1 VFNAGLGQ
9 GRPPLLTDGICQGHD
24 ALGGWSQM
32 KYVYLHG
39 FNSAYDPVSVKVQAL
54 RAIGE
59 VEGVTYNTF
68 NAYPRIFAELSEQIP
83 RDEVVLV
90 GTSLG
95 GFWAAEMAKHFGMPS
110 VIINPAIEPR
120 QALRKYVGQPVV
132 NDVTGQSNTLSMG
145 AMESYEGGI
154 TRDTFLLPLVLLD
167 MGDEVIDAY
176 ATRRALEGCPMV
188 CWDGGSHRF
197 EHMGEAINEIEVY
210 ANHCSLMG
218 LTND

>member
-1 VFNAGLGQ
+1 
-9 GRPPLLTDGICQGHD
+9 
-24 ALGGWSQM
+24 M

-39 FNSAYDPVSVKVQAL
+39 FNSAYDPVAVKVQAL

-59 VEGVTYNTF
+59 AEGVTYNTS

-120 QALRKYVGQPVV
+120 
-132 NDVTGQSNTLSMG
+132 
-145 AMESYEGGI
+145 
-154 TRDTFLLPLVLLD
+154 
-167 MGDEVIDAY
+167 
-176 ATRRALEGCPMV
+176 
-188 CWDGGSHRF
+188 
-197 EHMGEAINEIEVY
+197 
-210 ANHCSLMG
+210 
-218 LTND
+218 